1 METAVELLCVDDCPG
16 CERLR
21 PALRRLAEEHGAQ
34 LVERRVA
41 TAEDAVAQRFLGS
54 PTVRVDGVDV
64 EPGAGERTDYGL
76 KCRLY
81 RATGGDA
88 QQPAAQWILQALA
101 SRSNTTAIP
110 CPPPMH
116 IVRDAQ

>member
-1 METAVELLCVDDCPG
+1 VEIAIELLCVDDCPG

-21 PALRRLAEEHGAQ
+21 PALRRLADEHGAQ

-41 TAEDAVAQRFLGS
+41 TPEDAVAQRFLGS

-81 RATGGDA
+81 RPPGGAA
-88 QQPAAQWILQALA
+88 QQPAAELILQALA
-101 SRSNTTAIP
+101 SRSNTAAIR
-110 CPPPMH
+110 CPPQMH
-116 IVRDAQ
+116 IGSSP